1 MEKPQVLLFSK
12 EVRQTNEIEMTKTK
26 QIKTKTKTT
35 KTKQTKK
42 TKQKKNKQTNKHK
55 QKIANVCLMSH
66 GSRPV

>member
-35 KTKQTKK
+35 KTKQK
-42 TKQKKNKQTNKHK
+42 NKHK
-55 QKIANVCLMSH
+55 TENCECMFNVTWEQAYLAIITGQSDK
-66 GSRPV
+66 